1 MAAEVVQVERVRLHI
16 SCSEILIFVKG
27 EESSEFPDAP
37 ETPAPVFAIRA
48 FKTALFGTPAPVIRN
63 NRQQEPSP
71 ERKPILS
78 DTVANYREEEDMEG
92 KPTSESRVST
102 ATSGHA
108 SNNASPAKGI
118 LLTPGTG
125 TSRPKRVSFGGL
137 GQGNGNRP
145 GRITGRTR
153 LQEITLE
160 DLPDVPQVME
170 SRESEQ
176 AGTGTS
182 RGQVN
187 SEKKP
192 VEPIVD
198 PEGKG
203 QALLLDKK
211 SAIDSKKPKPLKEEE
226 LDATIDLKNPISQ
239 SGRHWKREYTE
250 YHEKSEDEMTRLI
263 RKNKATRDY
272 AMEKDQEALI
282 LKAKLEEALLQV
294 AGMEA
299 KVSELAARVFK
310 GDQDGDGRT
319 QEDLIAELASQTAK
333 AVRYKRKADKYD
345 LAIQEHRLTNSSHRS
360 CGERT
365 EANGL
370 SESAAVGGQSAKLA
384 ALRAEVSRLNEVV
397 ERAESKAA
405 KLEEDN
411 MTLSNSINR
420 VRRIL
425 KKYESR
431 NINRRQ
437 SDERAKVQNQKLQV
451 DLEQAR
457 EESRQQKSEIEN
469 LYGVIAALGSVTEQE
484 VVKTLAGQVLKLQ
497 SELKVLRSISS
508 KDQPDS
514 QEKPVERERPKQEE
528 PKSSN
533 AESIDI
539 WNDVVETTRPGN
551 NFAAKPISTSR
562 HSAINATTETNQDAQ
577 QPGLSMR
584 DRSNAKGNRVDKLS
598 RAKDKQAIE
607 KQKACE
613 IPQVYEKTGLRSKAP
628 EAAIQQIDYQVDG
641 LPIPPR
647 FSRDLPKDLKVKE
660 SDQRRMSEAIARV
673 HHPPIITGSRPGSM
687 ISNRSRVSL
696 PPERIA
702 AAKLRLAEKNAE
714 KQRLMGRGGKEN
726 VRP

>member
-1 MAAEVVQVERVRLHI
+1 MAVAVVQVGRVRLHI

-27 EESSEFPDAP
+27 EESSEFLDAP

-63 NRQQEPSP
+63 NRKQESSP
-71 ERKPILS
+71 ECKPVVS
-78 DTVANYREEEDMEG
+78 DTVADYREEEDMEG
-92 KPTSESRVST
+92 KRVSEPRIST
-102 ATSGHA
+102 ATGGQA
-108 SNNASPAKGI
+108 TNNASPAKGI

-137 GQGNGNRP
+137 GQGNGNKL

-160 DLPDVPQVME
+160 DLPDIPQVME
-170 SRESEQ
+170 NQKSEQ
-176 AGTGTS
+176 AETGTT
-182 RGQVN
+182 RGQVK
-187 SEKKP
+187 SEENL
-192 VEPIVD
+192 VEPIID
-198 PEGKG
+198 PKGKA
-203 QALLLDKK
+203 QAILLDKK
-211 SAIDSKKPKPLKEEE
+211 SATESKKPKLVKEEE

-250 YHEKSEDEMTRLI
+250 YHEKSEDEMKRLI

-272 AMEKDQEALI
+272 AMEKDQEALT

-310 GDQDGDGRT
+310 GDENGDGRT

-360 CGERT
+360 SGGRT

-370 SESAAVGGQSAKLA
+370 SESAAVDDQSAQLA
-384 ALRAEVSRLNEVV
+384 ALRAEVLRLNEAV

-405 KLEEDN
+405 KLEEN
-411 MTLSNSINR
+411 NLTLSNSISR
-420 VRRIL
+420 VRGIM
-425 KKYESR
+425 KKYEAR
-431 NINRRQ
+431 NITRRQ
-437 SDERAKVQNQKLQV
+437 SDERARVQEQKLQS
-451 DLEQAR
+451 DLKQAR
-457 EESRQQKSEIEN
+457 EENRQQKSEIEN
-469 LYGVIAALGSVTEQE
+469 LYGVIAALGPVTEQE
-484 VVKTLAGQVLKLQ
+484 VVKTLAGQVWKLQ
-497 SELKVLRSISS
+497 AELKVLRSTSS
-508 KDQPDS
+508 EDQP
-514 QEKPVERERPKQEE
+514 EHERPQREE

-539 WNDVVETTRPGN
+539 WNDVMETTRPGN
-551 NFAAKPISTSR
+551 NFAGKPIPTSR
-562 HSAINATTETNQDAQ
+562 HSAINATTETNQDVQ

-584 DRSNAKGNRVDKLS
+584 DQSNDKGNRVDKSS
-598 RAKDKQAIE
+598 RAKDKQAIQ
-607 KQKACE
+607 KQKAYE
-613 IPQVYEKTGLRSKAP
+613 IPKVYEKTGLRSKAP
-628 EAAIQQIDYQVDG
+628 ESAIQQTEYQFDR
-641 LPIPPR
+641 LPVSPR
-647 FSRDLPKDLKVKE
+647 FSRDLPKDSKVFKK
-660 SDQRRMSEAIARV
+660 SDPHRMSEAIVRV
-673 HHPPIITGSRPGSM
+673 PHPPIVTSSRPKSTA
-687 ISNRSRVSL
+687 SNRSRVSL

-702 AAKLRLAEKNAE
+702 AARLRLAEKNAE
-714 KQRLMGRGGKEN
+714 KQRLMGRDGKEN